1 MVSECGLDGRTL
13 ALAHDHPTRL
23 PKMAKKKAKPINKTR
38 ASREGH
44 EFHEA
49 WAARKALQL
58 VFPPDDLV
66 GIAVEGLAP
75 EDEKTAAAASIEV
88 ADLVLFYG
96 KRPSFDQARKVAV
109 LQFKYSIRKKRKPVR
124 VSDVKDTIRKFAD
137 SYRDHKR
144 RHGATSVAR
153 KLSFELVT
161 NRPIDDSLR
170 EAVEKIAAGARPSK
184 QAKVQSDQ
192 FKTASGLKGTELA
205 EFGSKVQFVG
215 LTGSLKDSKADLS
228 RTLADWSATSTDAL
242 ALARLGKLR
251 ELVRDKAGIA
261 GDGRNVIVRTDIF
274 AALGVSGLEELLP
287 SPESFP
293 DVGKVIARE
302 QLDAAAKRIPKV
314 TKPFLVHA
322 EGGVGKTVFLQSLAK
337 SLSGTHKTILFD
349 CFGGGG
355 YRAPEDARHLPRKGL
370 IHIANLLAAEGL
382 CDPLL
387 PGHDNADEIVRHFRK
402 RLTQAVKTLRR
413 GSSKTRLLI
422 FIDAIDNAAIQA
434 RDRGEDSFPQL
445 LLESFRITKP
455 VDGVQLIVSCRTER
469 RDLAKGDVH
478 CEELELRPF
487 SRDEATHYLRSRVKD
502 ATQTEIEVAF
512 ARSQGNPRILKHL
525 AEGDRGLLEQSEINK
540 RVMLDELLAAHIE
553 SALEE
558 ASKQGYSNET
568 IKAFLAGLAV
578 LPPPVPVK
586 EYANALGMSESAI
599 QSFAADLY
607 PLLEKTKHGL
617 VFRDEPTETY
627 VRNHYGADDAT
638 LRRVADNLFKKQGD
652 SVYAA
657 SALPGL
663 LQKLDA
669 GDLLFKLAMD
679 DRFPAAITTDVGKRE
694 IRYSRLKAAAH
705 YAARKDDFDQ
715 LVHLL
720 VEMSTIAAVTQ
731 RGATYIRENPALV
744 VASGDVVAMRRLFE
758 TRTPWPGTRHA
769 RLAIANVLSNDFEE
783 AQRHVV
789 SAIEWINHAWS
800 QDRES
805 PRERNGPDI
814 LDIACVPLCRIVQG
828 RVKDAKRA
836 LRSLNDWAAFDVA
849 HVMFSLLSQAVRA
862 GVIEEARIREFHSVS
877 PSAIGVLAS
886 GLSFFDLP
894 RPLRRSQIR
903 KLAAAS
909 RTKKAIKR
917 KESFSGKNSYDID
930 DGLAESAALA
940 IATRMH
946 KEALDILA
954 VLPSTRPSSWT
965 YLDHFPDGSSKA
977 FVLRAVLGAVAAK
990 RAVTERDLLPKELW
1004 KLCKPLT
1011 ASLSGEALRK
1021 AALAKLEAQYKAQPK
1036 SDGEKKEISYE
1047 EKGRMETF
1055 LNRRM
1060 ERLFRIAQ
1068 ALEKVMSSAIGKA
1081 DKAFVTLLS
1090 VWKDLAKAEDEYTDR
1105 QKGRQLFDILGSTLA
1120 IFCLRVREDLKATS
1134 VQAATAALIGS
1145 KSTNAYILFD
1155 FLSVLAKRPNWHASI
1170 DVAAAKARSLIEL
1183 EDDVGQRGLMF
1194 ASLAQAILPASHDE
1208 AAAYFRIGLKE
1219 MDAFGSGDYHY
1230 TNELLLF
1237 AASLE
1242 GPELS
1247 EQDFHT
1253 LSNVCEM
1260 NMAYEEQ
1267 KFPWF
1272 VFGRGMAAA
1281 AGPRMFAKLGRWDD
1295 RDKISLEYTLLPFL
1309 TALIERRKI
1318 SPEVALSLMRLAD
1331 PAELHGCGTGT
1342 FAAALHKNAYVN
1354 EEALLQELV
1363 SQFRANN
1370 PGIPS
1375 PSATDELRKLTND
1388 VLGPGSLEALHL
1400 GAAASRYSELIDQ
1413 QNDHRNYHGIGDG
1426 LLPQRDLD
1434 KEEQQKRKTLARIAA
1449 RTDAADEASMI
1460 KAIRAFNKVE
1470 YPYDV
1475 KDEFFDSLRAKVPRS
1490 DRSKYIRIVARLD
1503 ELFIYWKLHE
1513 LGECRKAWAGSSP
1526 ALSETFRDLAVPF
1539 IQIHFEKFI
1548 RDDSLSGSMLR
1559 DVAGFTGVAFSE
1571 LAVELV
1577 KVLARS
1583 NANYSAAIWMALAA
1597 IVNERAKP
1605 GEAQS
1610 ALHRLLTG
1618 SAVRLA
1624 AGVKDGAWR
1633 AGLYPAD
1640 TESELAAGL
1649 VWLKLGSPLGA
1660 DRWRATHAIRSL
1672 ARLSRWDVIDAV
1684 VSLWSLTA
1692 ANEFQAPELKF
1703 YFLHARL
1710 WLLIALARLALD
1722 EPAAVSKYEEQLL
1735 AIVKDAQQP
1744 HVLMRHFAAEALK
1757 ACHRAGKI
1765 SLSAAEAAFIRCVDA
1780 SPFPRVKYNRA
1791 RTRAY
1796 DGDRPKGSSRPPD
1809 YFGLD
1814 YDFQKYDAVNL
1825 ADVFARPVW
1834 ELNDAITGWVR
1845 KYDQSVGYMYESG
1858 GRSAPR
1864 SRGYGLVSHYHV
1876 YGQYLGWTCILFAA
1890 GDFLAK
1896 YAVHDAYSSSETDPW
1911 KEWLGRRCLTRS
1923 DGLWLSDG
1931 MDATPLETQ
1940 VNLLEKDDKGLVLTG
1955 DKAKLLRLAGIDAT
1969 LGNELIVEGNWKSSD
1984 GIDVSVS
1991 SVLVPAR
1998 AAKAFAAKLAE
2009 TEPFHAW
2016 LPTLDA
2022 QGSADEYERSDRK
2035 DCEAWIVTP
2044 SPEVQLDEDDPLGA
2058 RSAMRRPYFKK
2069 EINALGSLTTT
2080 DPFMRW
2086 WTDSEGAV
2094 VAHAEAWGRE
2104 IKYRE
2109 DGSQTGERLS
2119 CSSGFLEKVLGAK
2132 KASLVV
2138 LIKIQQYK
2146 KDTPKGEGP
2155 FVNSSAVALITS
2167 TLGLTF
2173 IAGPTNR
2180 VL

>member
-1 MVSECGLDGRTL
+1 M
-13 ALAHDHPTRL
+13 TR
-23 PKMAKKKAKPINKTR
+23 KKAKPISRTR
-38 ASREGH
+38 ASRDGH

-58 VFPPDDLV
+58 LFPPDDLV
-66 GIAVEGLAP
+66 GIGVEGLAP

-109 LQFKYSIRKKRKPVR
+109 LQFKYSIRKKQKPVR
-124 VSDVKDTIRKFAD
+124 VSDVKDTVEKFAD
-137 SYRDHKR
+137 SYLDHKR

-170 EAVEKIAAGARPSK
+170 DAVEKIAAGARPSNR
-184 QAKVQSDQ
+184 AKVQFDQ
-192 FKTASGLKGTELA
+192 FKTASGLKGKDLA
-205 EFGSKVQFVG
+205 EFASKVQLVG
-215 LTGSLKDSKADLS
+215 LTGNLKDSKSDLS
-228 RTLADWSATSTDAL
+228 RTLADWSATSIDAL

-251 ELVRDKAGIA
+251 ELVRDKAGTA

-293 DVGKVIARE
+293 GVGKVVGRE
-302 QLDAAAKRIPKV
+302 QLDDAAKRIPKA
-314 TKPFLVHA
+314 TKPVLVHA
-322 EGGVGKTVFLQSLAK
+322 EGGIGKTVFLQSLAK

-387 PGHDNADEIVRHFRK
+387 PGHDNADEIVRHFRR

-434 RDRGEDSFPQL
+434 RDRAEDSFPQL
-445 LLESFRITKP
+445 LLESFRITRP
-455 VDGVQLIVSCRTER
+455 VDGVQLIVSCRTEH
-469 RDLAKGDVH
+469 RDLAKGSVP

-487 SRDEATHYLRSRVKD
+487 SRDEATQYVRARVKD

-540 RVMLDELLAAHIE
+540 TVMLDELLAAHIE

-558 ASKQGYSNET
+558 ASKQGYSNDT

-627 VRNHYGADDAT
+627 VRNRYAADEPT
-638 LRRVADNLFKKQGD
+638 LRGVADNLFKRQGD

-679 DRFPAAITTDVGKRE
+679 ERFPAAITTDVGKRE
-694 IRYSRLKAAAH
+694 IRYSRLQAAAH

-715 LVHLL
+715 VVHLL

-731 RGATYIRENPALV
+731 RGATYIRENPGLV
-744 VASGDVVAMRRLFE
+744 VASGDVDAMRRLFE

-769 RLAIANVLSNDFEE
+769 RLAIANVLSNDADE

-800 QDRES
+800 QNHES
-805 PRERNGPDI
+805 HRERRGPEI
-814 LDIACVPLCRIVQG
+814 LDLASVPLCRIVQG
-828 RVKDAKRA
+828 RVKDAARA
-836 LRSLNDWAAFDVA
+836 LRTLTDWAAFDVA
-849 HVMFSLLSQAVRA
+849 HVTFSLLDQAVRS
-862 GVIEEARIREFHSVS
+862 GVIEQARIRELLSVS
-877 PSAIGVLAS
+877 PSAIGALVS

-894 RPLRRSQIR
+894 RTLRRDQIR
-903 KLAAAS
+903 KLAQACK
-909 RTKKAIKR
+909 TKKAIKR
-917 KESFSGKNSYDID
+917 KENFSTRNSYDID
-930 DGLAESAALA
+930 DGLAESTALA
-940 IATRMH
+940 IAMGMR
-946 KEALDILA
+946 KEAVDILA
-954 VLPSTRPSSWT
+954 VLPSARPSSWT
-965 YLDHFPDGSSKA
+965 YADHFPDSSSRA
-977 FVLRAVLGAVAAK
+977 FLMRAVLGAVAAK
-990 RAVTERDLLPKELW
+990 RAVTERDLLPKELS
-1004 KLCKPLT
+1004 KLCEPLA
-1011 ASLSGEALRK
+1011 ASLSGDALRK
-1021 AALAKLEAQYKAQPK
+1021 SALAELDARYKAQPK
-1036 SDGEKKEISYE
+1036 SEDAKTEISYE
-1047 EKGRMETF
+1047 EKDRMETF

-1060 ERLFRIAQ
+1060 ARLLSIAQ
-1068 ALEKVMSSAIGKA
+1068 VLEKVMSSATGKA
-1081 DKAFVTLLS
+1081 DEAFVALLD
-1090 VWKDLAKAEDEYTDR
+1090 VWRDLAKAEDEYTDR
-1105 QKGRQLFDILGSTLA
+1105 QKGRRLFDILGSALA
-1120 IFCLRVREDLKATS
+1120 LFCLRVREDLKPAS
-1134 VQAATAALIGS
+1134 VQVASAAFVAS
-1145 KSTNAYILFD
+1145 QMTNAHILFD
-1155 FLSVLAKRPNWHASI
+1155 VISVLAKRQNWHASI
-1170 DVAAAKARSLIEL
+1170 DMTASKARNLIEQ
-1183 EDDVGQRGLMF
+1183 EDDVGQRGSMF
-1194 ASLAQAILPASHDE
+1194 ASLAQAILPASQDE

-1237 AASLE
+1237 AASLT

-1272 VFGRGMAAA
+1272 AFGRGMAAA

-1318 SPEVALSLMRLAD
+1318 SPEVALSLMWLAD
-1331 PAELHGCGTGT
+1331 PAELYSCGTGT
-1342 FAAALHKNAYVN
+1342 FATALNKNGYAN
-1354 EEALLQELV
+1354 EKVLLQELV
-1363 SQFRANN
+1363 SQFEANN

-1375 PSATDELRKLTND
+1375 RSATDELRRLAND
-1388 VLGPGSLEALHL
+1388 VLGADSPEAVRLS
-1400 GAAASRYSELIDQ
+1400 AAAPRYSELIDE

-1426 LLPQRDLD
+1426 LLPQRDLE

-1449 RTDAADEASMI
+1449 RTDPADETSMV
-1460 KAIRAFNKVE
+1460 KAIRAFNKID
-1470 YPYDV
+1470 YAYHV
-1475 KDEFFDSLRAKVPRS
+1475 KDEFFDSLRAKVRRS
-1490 DRSKYIRIVARLD
+1490 DRSEYIRIVARLD
-1503 ELFIYWKLHE
+1503 EFFIYWKLHE
-1513 LGECRKAWAGSSP
+1513 LGECRKAWAVSSP
-1526 ALSETFRDLAVPF
+1526 ALSQTFRDLAVPL
-1539 IQIHFEKFI
+1539 IQVHFEKFI
-1548 RDDSLSGSMLR
+1548 MDDSLSGSMLK
-1559 DVAGFTGVAFSE
+1559 DVADFTGIAFSE
-1571 LAVELV
+1571 VAVELV

-1624 AGVKDGAWR
+1624 AGVKDGVWR
-1633 AGLYPAD
+1633 AGLYPAES
-1640 TESELAAGL
+1640 ESELAAGL

-1660 DRWRATHAIRSL
+1660 DRWRAAHAIRAF
-1672 ARLSRWDVIDAV
+1672 ARLGRWDVIDAV
-1684 VSLWSLTA
+1684 VSRWSLTA

-1722 EPAAVSKYEEQLL
+1722 EPAAVSRHESQLL

-1744 HVLMRHFAAEALK
+1744 HVLMRHFAAEALM
-1757 ACHRAGKI
+1757 ACQRAGKTLLS
-1765 SLSAAEAAFIRCVDA
+1765 SLDAALVARVDI
-1780 SPFPRVKYNRA
+1780 SPFPRVKYDKR
-1791 RTRAY
+1791 RIRAY
-1796 DGDRPKGSSRPPD
+1796 ESDRPKGRSRPAD
-1809 YFGLD
+1809 HFGLD

-1825 ADVFARPVW
+1825 ADVFARPAW
-1834 ELNDAITGWVR
+1834 ELNDTITGWVR
-1845 KYDQSVGYMYESG
+1845 KYDQSVGHMYQSG

-1896 YAVHDAYSSSETDPW
+1896 YSVHNIYSSFDEDPW
-1911 KEWLGRRCLTRS
+1911 EEWLGRRCLTRS

-1931 MDATPLETQ
+1931 IDPTPLETQ

-1955 DKAKLLRLAGIDAT
+1955 DKAKLLRLAGIDGT
-1969 LGNELIVEGNWKSSD
+1969 LGDELIVEGNWKSSD

-1991 SVLVPAR
+1991 SALVPAR
-1998 AAKAFAAKLAE
+1998 AAKTFAAKLAK

-2016 LPTLDA
+2016 LPTVDA
-2022 QGSADEYERSDRK
+2022 HGSADEYERNDRK

-2044 SPEVQLDEDDPLGA
+2044 STEVRLDEDDPLGT
-2058 RSAMRRPYFKK
+2058 RSAVRRPYFKR

-2080 DPFMRW
+2080 DPFNRRW
-2086 WTDSEGAV
+2086 VDSQGTV
-2094 VAHAEAWGRE
+2094 VGHAEAWGQE
-2104 IKYRE
+2104 DKHGE
-2109 DGSQTGERLS
+2109 DGSQTGERLL
-2119 CSSGFLEKVLGAK
+2119 CSSRFLEKVLGAK

-2138 LIKIQQYK
+2138 LIKIQQYR
-2146 KDTPKGEGP
+2146 KDMPKGEGH
-2155 FVNSSAVALITS
+2155 FVNSSAVALIAS

>member
-1 MVSECGLDGRTL
+1 
-13 ALAHDHPTRL
+13 
-23 PKMAKKKAKPINKTR
+23 MAKKKAKPINKTR
-38 ASREGH
+38 ASRDGH

-66 GIAVEGLAP
+66 GIAVEGPAP
-75 EDEKTAAAASIEV
+75 EDEKVAAAASIEV

-96 KRPSFDQARKVAV
+96 KRPSFDYARKVAV

-124 VSDVKDTIRKFAD
+124 VSDVKDTIKKFAD

-144 RHGATSVAR
+144 RHGAKGVAQ

-170 EAVEKIAAGARPSK
+170 DAVEKIAARAPHSK
-184 QAKVQSDQ
+184 HSKVQSDQ
-192 FKTASGLKGTELA
+192 FKTASGLKSSELVQFA
-205 EFGSKVQFVG
+205 SKVRFVG
-215 LTGSLKDSKADLS
+215 LTGNLKDSKSDLS
-228 RTLADWSATSTDAL
+228 RTLADWSATSIDAL

-251 ELVRDKAGIA
+251 ELVRDKAGTA
-261 GDGRNVIVRTDIF
+261 GDGRNVIVRTDVF

-293 DVGKVIARE
+293 DVGKVVGRE
-302 QLDAAAKRIPKV
+302 QLAYALKRVPKAN
-314 TKPFLVHA
+314 KPFLVHA
-322 EGGVGKTVFLQSLAK
+322 GGGIGKTVFLQSLAK

-422 FIDAIDNAAIQA
+422 FLDAIDNAAIQA
-434 RDRGEDSFPQL
+434 KDRREDSFPQL

-455 VDGVQLIVSCRTER
+455 VDGVQLIVSSRTER
-469 RDLAKGDVH
+469 RDLAKGNVP

-487 SRDEATHYLRSRVKD
+487 SRDETTQYLRARVTD
-502 ATQTEIEVAF
+502 ATQTEIDVAF

-525 AEGDRGLLEQSEINK
+525 AEGDRGLLEKSEINK
-540 RVMLDELLAAHIE
+540 TVILDELLAKHIE
-553 SALEE
+553 DALEE
-558 ASKQGYSNET
+558 ASKQGYGDET

-578 LPPPVPVK
+578 LPPPVPIS

-599 QSFAADLY
+599 HSFAADLY

-627 VRNHYGADDAT
+627 VRNRYAADDTT

-657 SALPGL
+657 SSLPGL

-669 GDLLFKLAMD
+669 GDLLFKLAID
-679 DRFPAAITTDVGKRE
+679 DRFPVAITTDVGKRG

-744 VASGDVVAMRRLFE
+744 VASGDVDAMRRLFE
-758 TRTPWPGTRHA
+758 ARTPWPGTRHA
-769 RLAIANVLSNDFEE
+769 RLAIANVLSNDLEE

-789 SAIEWINHAWS
+789 SAIDWINHAWRK
-800 QDRES
+800 DRES
-805 PRERNGPDI
+805 MRERHGPEI
-814 LDIACVPLCRIVQG
+814 LDIASVPLCWIVQG
-828 RVKDAKRA
+828 RTRDAARA
-836 LRSLNDWAAFDVA
+836 LHGLNDWAAFDVA
-849 HVMFSLLSQAVRA
+849 QVTFSLLEQAVRA
-862 GVIEEARIREFHSVS
+862 GVIEQTRISEFHSAS
-877 PSAIGVLAS
+877 PSTVGVLAS
-886 GLSFFDLP
+886 ELSFFDLP
-894 RPLRRSQIR
+894 RTLRRGQVR
-903 KLAAAS
+903 KLAAAC
-909 RTKKAIKR
+909 RAEKAFKR
-917 KESFSGKNSYDID
+917 KESFSSKNTYDID

-940 IATRMH
+940 IAMGMH
-946 KEALDILA
+946 KDAADILT

-965 YLDHFPDGSSKA
+965 YVDHFPDGSSKA

-990 RAVTERDLLPKELW
+990 RAVSEWHLLPKELAE
-1004 KLCKPLT
+1004 LCKPL
-1011 ASLSGEALRK
+1011 APSLSGEPLRK
-1021 AALAKLEAQYKAQPK
+1021 AALAELEAQYKAQPK
-1036 SDGEKKEISYE
+1036 TEDDKKAISYE
-1047 EKGRMETF
+1047 EKDRVETF
-1055 LNRRM
+1055 LNQRM
-1060 ERLFRIAQ
+1060 ARLLSIAK
-1068 ALEKVMSSAIGKA
+1068 ALEKVVSSAIGKA
-1081 DKAFVTLLS
+1081 DKPFLALLD
-1090 VWKDLAKAEDEYTDR
+1090 VWENLGKAEDEYTDR
-1105 QKGRQLFDILGSTLA
+1105 QNARRLFDILGSALT
-1120 IFCLRVREDLKATS
+1120 IFCLRTRDDLKSSS
-1134 VQAATAALIGS
+1134 VQAGTAALVSS
-1145 KSTNAYILFD
+1145 KSSNAYILFEVV
-1155 FLSVLAKRPNWHASI
+1155 SILAKRPNWHASI

-1183 EDDVGQRGLMF
+1183 EDDVGQRGSMF
-1194 ASLAQAILPASHDE
+1194 AGLAQAILPASHDE
-1208 AAAYFRIGLKE
+1208 AAAYFRLGLKD
-1219 MDAFGSGDYHY
+1219 MDALGSGDYHY

-1237 AASLE
+1237 ASSLA
-1242 GPELS
+1242 GPELA
-1247 EQDFHT
+1247 EQDFHA

-1260 NMAYEEQ
+1260 NMAYEAQ

-1272 VFGRGMAAA
+1272 AFGRGMAAA

-1309 TALIERRKI
+1309 TALIKRRKI
-1318 SPEVALSLMRLAD
+1318 SPEVALGLMRLVD
-1331 PAELHGCGTGT
+1331 PAEFHSGGTGT
-1342 FAAALHKNAYVN
+1342 FAVALHEIGYGN
-1354 EEALLQELV
+1354 EKVLLQELV
-1363 SQFRANN
+1363 SQFAANN

-1375 PSATDELRKLTND
+1375 RSATDELRRLTSD
-1388 VLGPGSLEALHL
+1388 VLGPDSPEALEL
-1400 GAAASRYSELIDQ
+1400 NAAAPRYSELIDE
-1413 QNDHRNYHGIGDG
+1413 QNDQRNYHGVGSG
-1426 LLPQRDLD
+1426 LLSKRDTE
-1434 KEEQQKRKTLARIAA
+1434 KEDQQKRKKLARIAA
-1449 RTDAADEASMI
+1449 RTNPADEPSMV
-1460 KAIRAFNKVE
+1460 KAIRAFNTIDYA
-1470 YPYDV
+1470 YPV
-1475 KDEFFDSLRAKVPRS
+1475 KDEFFDSLRAKVQRS
-1490 DRSKYIRIVARLD
+1490 DRSQYVRIVASLD
-1503 ELFIYWKLHE
+1503 EFFIYWKLEE
-1513 LGECRKAWAGSSP
+1513 LGECRKAWAGTSP
-1526 ALSETFRDLAVPF
+1526 ALADTFRDLAVPL

-1548 RDDSLSGSMLR
+1548 RDDSLSGSMLKE
-1559 DVAGFTGVAFSE
+1559 VADFTGVAFPE
-1571 LAVELV
+1571 LAVELI
-1577 KVLARS
+1577 KVLSRS
-1583 NANYSAAIWMALAA
+1583 NANYSAAIWMALAG

-1610 ALHRLLTG
+1610 ALHKLLTG
-1618 SAVRLA
+1618 PAVRLA
-1624 AGVKDGAWR
+1624 VGVKDGVWR
-1633 AGLYPAD
+1633 DGLYPAD
-1640 TESELAAGL
+1640 NESELAAGL

-1660 DRWRATHAIRSL
+1660 DRWRAAHAIRAF
-1672 ARLSRWDVIDAV
+1672 ARLSRWDVIDTV
-1684 VSLWSLTA
+1684 VSRWSLNS

-1722 EPAAVSKYEEQLL
+1722 EPAAVSKYEGQLL

-1744 HVLMRHFAAEALK
+1744 HVLMHYFAAQALT
-1757 ACHRAGKI
+1757 ACHRAVKT
-1765 SLSAAEAAFIRCVDA
+1765 SLSAPDAALVA
-1780 SPFPRVKYNRA
+1780 AVNTSPFPRVKYDKGG
-1791 RTRAY
+1791 THAY
-1796 DGDRPKGSSRPPD
+1796 EGDRPKGRSRPPD
-1809 YFGLD
+1809 HFGLD

-1825 ADVFARPVW
+1825 ADVFARPAW
-1834 ELNDAITGWVR
+1834 ELSDAITGWVR
-1845 KYDQSVGYMYESG
+1845 KYDQSIGYMYESG

-1896 YAVHDAYSSSETDPW
+1896 YPVHDAYSSYEGDPW
-1911 KEWLGRRCLTRS
+1911 TEWLGRRCLTRA

-1931 MDATPLETQ
+1931 VDPTPLETQ

-1955 DKAKLLRLAGIDAT
+1955 NKAKLLRLAGIDGA
-1969 LGNELIVEGNWKSSD
+1969 LGSDLIVEGNWKSSD

-1991 SVLVPAR
+1991 SALAPAR
-1998 AAKAFAAKLAE
+1998 AAKAFAAKLAK

-2022 QGSADEYERSDRK
+2022 QGSADEYERNARE

-2044 SPEVQLDEDDPLGA
+2044 STDLHLDEDDPLGA
-2058 RSAMRRPYFKK
+2058 RSSMRRPYFKK
-2069 EINALGSLTTT
+2069 EVNALASLTTA
-2080 DPFMRW
+2080 DPFKRRW
-2086 WTDSEGAV
+2086 LDSQGTV

-2104 IKYRE
+2104 DKNSE
-2109 DGSQTGERLS
+2109 DGSQMGERLV
-2119 CSSGFLEKVLGAK
+2119 CSSGLLAKVLAAK
-2132 KASLVV
+2132 KASLVL
-2138 LIKIQQYK
+2138 LINIQQYK
-2146 KDTPKGEGP
+2146 KEARNSEGH
-2155 FVNSSAVALITS
+2155 FINSSTVVVITS
-2167 TLGLTF
+2167 TLDLKS
-2173 IAGPTNR
+2173 IAGLTNR

>member
-1 MVSECGLDGRTL
+1 
-13 ALAHDHPTRL
+13 
-23 PKMAKKKAKPINKTR
+23 MAKKKANPISRTR
-38 ASREGH
+38 ASRDGH

-88 ADLVLFYG
+88 ADLVLFHG
-96 KRPSFDQARKVAV
+96 KRPSFDQARKVTV

-124 VSDVKDTIRKFAD
+124 VSDVKDTVRKFAD

-170 EAVEKIAAGARPSK
+170 EAVAKIAAGARPSNR
-184 QAKVQSDQ
+184 AKVQFDQ
-192 FKTASGLKGTELA
+192 FKTASGLKGKELA
-205 EFGSKVQFVG
+205 QFSSKVQFVG
-215 LTGSLKDSKADLS
+215 LTGNLKDSKSDLS
-228 RTLADWSATSTDAL
+228 RTLADWSATSIDAL

-251 ELVRDKAGIA
+251 ELVRDKAGTA
-261 GDGRNVIVRTDIF
+261 GDGRNVIVRTDVF

-293 DVGKVIARE
+293 DVGKVVGRE
-302 QLDAAAKRIPKV
+302 QLGDAVKRIPKV

-322 EGGVGKTVFLQSLAK
+322 EGGIGKTVFLQSLAK

-413 GSSKTRLLI
+413 GSSKARLLI

-469 RDLAKGDVH
+469 RDLAKGNVP
-478 CEELELRPF
+478 CEELGLRPF
-487 SRDEATHYLRSRVKD
+487 SRDETTQYVRARVKD
-502 ATQTEIEVAF
+502 ATMTEIEVAF

-540 RVMLDELLAAHIE
+540 TVILDELLAAHIE
-553 SALEE
+553 DALEE
-558 ASKQGYSNET
+558 ASEQGYSDET

-578 LPPPVPVK
+578 LPPPVPIK
-586 EYANALGMSESAI
+586 EYANALSMSESAI

-627 VRNHYGADDAT
+627 VRNRYAADDAT

-663 LQKLDA
+663 LQKLDD

-744 VASGDVVAMRRLFE
+744 VASGDVDAMRRLFE
-758 TRTPWPGTRHA
+758 ARTPWPGTRHA
-769 RLAIANVLSNDFEE
+769 RLAIANVLSNDVEE

-805 PRERNGPDI
+805 LRERHGPEI
-814 LDIACVPLCRIVQG
+814 LDLASVPLCQIVQG
-828 RVKDAKRA
+828 RAKDAARA
-836 LRSLNDWAAFDVA
+836 LRTLNDWAAFDVA
-849 HVMFSLLSQAVRA
+849 HVTFSLLAQAVRA
-862 GVIEEARIREFHSVS
+862 GVIEQARIREFHSVS
-877 PSAIGVLAS
+877 LSAIGVLAS
-886 GLSFFDLP
+886 ALSFFDLP
-894 RPLRRSQIR
+894 RTLRRDQLR
-903 KLAAAS
+903 KLAAACK
-909 RTKKAIKR
+909 TKKAITR
-917 KESFSGKNSYDID
+917 KESFSSKNTYGID

-940 IATRMH
+940 IAMGMR
-946 KEALDILA
+946 KDAADILT

-977 FVLRAVLGAVAAK
+977 FVLRAVLGAVAAR
-990 RAVTERDLLPKELW
+990 RAVSEWDLLPKELSE
-1004 KLCKPLT
+1004 LCKPLA
-1011 ASLSGEALRK
+1011 ASLSGEPLRK
-1021 AALAKLEAQYKAQPK
+1021 AALSELEAQYKAQPK
-1036 SDGEKKEISYE
+1036 TEDEKKAISYE
-1047 EKGRMETF
+1047 EKDRMETF

-1060 ERLFRIAQ
+1060 ARLLSIAQ
-1068 ALEKVMSSAIGKA
+1068 ALEKVMSSAVGKA
-1081 DKAFVTLLS
+1081 DKSFVALLD
-1090 VWKDLAKAEDEYTDR
+1090 VWANLGKAEDEYTDR
-1105 QKGRQLFDILGSTLA
+1105 QNGRRLFDLLGSALA
-1120 IFCLRVREDLKATS
+1120 IFCLRAREDLKPPS
-1134 VQAATAALIGS
+1134 VQAATAALVAS

-1155 FLSVLAKRPNWHASI
+1155 VISILAKRPNWHASI

-1183 EDDVGQRGLMF
+1183 EDDVGQRGSMF

-1208 AAAYFRIGLKE
+1208 AAAYFRIGLKD

-1237 AASLE
+1237 AASLA

-1272 VFGRGMAAA
+1272 AFGRGMAAA

-1318 SPEVALSLMRLAD
+1318 TPEVAVSLMRLVN
-1331 PAELHGCGTGT
+1331 PAEFHSGGTGT
-1342 FAAALHKNAYVN
+1342 FAAALHMNGYVN
-1354 EEALLQELV
+1354 EKVLLQELV
-1363 SQFRANN
+1363 SQFVANN

-1375 PSATDELRKLTND
+1375 RSATDELRRLAND
-1388 VLGPGSLEALHL
+1388 VLGADSSEALAL
-1400 GAAASRYSELIDQ
+1400 SAAAPRYSELIDE
-1413 QNDHRNYHGIGDG
+1413 QNDHSNYHGIGDG
-1426 LLPQRDLD
+1426 LLSQRDQE
-1434 KEEQQKRKTLARIAA
+1434 KEEQQKRKKLARIAA
-1449 RTDAADEASMI
+1449 RTDPADEASMVR
-1460 KAIRAFNKVE
+1460 AMRAFNKIE
-1470 YPYDV
+1470 YAYPV
-1475 KDEFFDSLRAKVPRS
+1475 KDEFFDSIRAKVQRS
-1490 DRSKYIRIVARLD
+1490 DRSQYVRIVARLD

-1526 ALSETFRDLAVPF
+1526 ALSETFRDLAVPL
-1539 IQIHFEKFI
+1539 IQVHFKKFI
-1548 RDDSLSGSMLR
+1548 RDDSLSGSMLK
-1559 DVAGFTGVAFSE
+1559 DVADFTGIGFSE

-1577 KVLARS
+1577 KVLSRS
-1583 NANYSAAIWMALAA
+1583 NASYSAAIWMALAA

-1624 AGVKDGAWR
+1624 AGVKDGTWH
-1633 AGLYPAD
+1633 AGLYPID
-1640 TESELAAGL
+1640 NESELAAGL

-1660 DRWRATHAIRSL
+1660 DRWRAAHAIRSF
-1672 ARLSRWDVIDAV
+1672 ARLGRWDVIDAV
-1684 VSLWSLTA
+1684 VSRWSLNA

-1722 EPAAVSKYEEQLL
+1722 EPAAVSKYERQLL

-1744 HVLMRHFAAEALK
+1744 HALIRHFAAEALT
-1757 ACHRAGKI
+1757 ACHTAGKT
-1765 SLSAAEAAFIRCVDA
+1765 SLSPADAAIVARIDT
-1780 SPFPRVKYNRA
+1780 SPFPRVKYDKGRI
-1791 RTRAY
+1791 RAY
-1796 DGDRPKGSSRPPD
+1796 ESDRPKGSSRPANH
-1809 YFGLD
+1809 FGLD

-1825 ADVFARPVW
+1825 ADVFARPAW
-1834 ELNDAITGWVR
+1834 ELSDAITGWVR

-1876 YGQYLGWTCILFAA
+1876 YGQYLGWTCILLAA

-1896 YAVHDAYSSSETDPW
+1896 YAVHDAYSSYEADPW
-1911 KEWLGRRCLTRS
+1911 KEWLGRRCLTRE

-1931 MDATPLETQ
+1931 MDPTPLETQ

-1955 DKAKLLRLAGIDAT
+1955 NKAKLLGLAGIDGA

-1991 SVLVPAR
+1991 SALVPAR
-1998 AAKAFAAKLAE
+1998 TAKAFAAKLAK

-2022 QGSADEYERSDRK
+2022 QGSADEYERSDRN

-2044 SPEVQLDEDDPLGA
+2044 STEVRLDEDDPLGA

-2080 DPFMRW
+2080 DPFNRRW
-2086 WTDSEGAV
+2086 LDSEGKV

-2104 IKYRE
+2104 IKYLE
-2109 DGSQTGERLS
+2109 DGSQTGERLV
-2119 CSSGFLEKVLGAK
+2119 CSSGFLAKILAAK
-2132 KASLVV
+2132 KASLVL
-2138 LIKIQQYK
+2138 LINILQYK
-2146 KDTPKGEGP
+2146 NDTRKGDGH
-2155 FVNSSAVALITS
+2155 FINSSAVVLIAS
-2167 TLGLTF
+2167 TLDLTF
-2173 IAGPTNR
+2173 IAGPTNQ